1 MALPAPS
8 LIGQVPHQ
16 IEIDLLI
23 ASKRWPRSF
32 SLATTPAKT
41 WQEFRTLGHLIN
53 KRNANNEWIT
63 SQIDGV
69 DFVKHSRNSAK
80 ARNQDANRRGHRSQ
94 HGNTCWTVVDRVT
107 GQHSLTHGSDD
118 RQPSSATRESLWFL
132 SNSAFIIARGQSN
145 YEFQSAPVGV
155 GDARRRIA

>member
-8 LIGQVPHQ
+8 LSGQVPHQ

-32 SLATTPAKT
+32 SSATTPAKT

-63 SQIDGV
+63 SHRWCG
-69 DFVKHSRNSAK
+69 FCETFAK
-80 ARNQDANRRGHRSQ
+80 FHKSEKSGCKSTWASIATWEYLLDCGRSCNRPTLSHAWLR
-94 HGNTCWTVVDRVT
+94 
-107 GQHSLTHGSDD
+107 
-118 RQPSSATRESLWFL
+118 RQA
-132 SNSAFIIARGQSN
+132 AFI
-145 YEFQSAPVGV
+145 
-155 GDARRRIA
+155 GDTRITLVSQQQRIYHRTRPIQL